1 MVQYKRPSFVYFV
14 KLIYTIYMSVDY
26 LEKIDSEDRSEAKIK
41 FANMVVDLEGHLD
54 AAEER
59 GEAHDMHMLDELDII
74 NDLVDQLPDCA
85 KFADEE
91 MPDRD
96 YWIAGMKIF
105 EEFFVPTALE
115 ELDRLEDSALFR
127 EFENMLSNYS
137 NLYRDVD
144 CGDVQSKV
152 DSLRVKFD

>member
-1 MVQYKRPSFVYFV
+1 
-14 KLIYTIYMSVDY
+14 
-26 LEKIDSEDRSEAKIK
+26 
-41 FANMVVDLEGHLD
+41 
-54 AAEER
+54 
-59 GEAHDMHMLDELDII
+59 
-74 NDLVDQLPDCA
+74 
-85 KFADEE
+85 

-127 EFENMLSNYS
+127 EFENMLSYYS

-144 CGDVQSKV
+144 CGEVQSKV